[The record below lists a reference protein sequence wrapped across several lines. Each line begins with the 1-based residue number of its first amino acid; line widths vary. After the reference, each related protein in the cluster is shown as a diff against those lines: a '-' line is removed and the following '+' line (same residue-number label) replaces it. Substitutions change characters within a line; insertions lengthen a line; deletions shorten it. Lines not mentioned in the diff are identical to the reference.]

1 MHQRLRPIGPY
12 LWRQPIWAW
21 VAVLLFGFGL
31 AEVNAHYAYRP
42 TVSDVLGFP
51 LPDSTLKA
59 PHAVAELRVVRIPGT
74 ELTVASVGGVP
85 VSSSGLTFSEL
96 ARLEDGSV
104 AM

>member
-1 MHQRLRPIGPY
+1 MTAPAIIVFPVFPGVTQLDFTGPY
-12 LWRQPIWAW
+12 Q
-21 VAVLLFGFGL
+21 VL
-31 AEVNAHYAYRP
+31 
-42 TVSDVLGFP
+42 
-51 LPDSTLKA
+51 
-59 PHAVAELRVVRIPGT
+59 VRIPGT